1 MTMVFTWEKGG
12 FSIGEVW
19 KGRIFDGG
27 GYRRELGLQ
36 RSMKSYLLILQIK
49 Y

>member
-19 KGRIFDGG
+19 ERRIFDGE
-27 GYRRELGLQ
+27 GYKREFGLE